1 MNGYEVKIIETNKEL
16 NARERLLLKDTSD
29 CIKLD
34 EATQKGD
41 VIIKPD
47 LYAILEVHNEKSEN
61 KEYYVYIITD
71 VNGAKYATG
80 SESFF
85 SSFINIYDEMGDED
99 YEIKAY
105 RLPSKNRAGKDFITC
120 SIV

>member
-41 VIIKPD
+41 VIISPD
-47 LYAILEVHNEKSEN
+47 LYAVLEVHNEKSEN
-61 KEYYVYIITD
+61 KDYNVYIITD
-71 VNGAKYATG
+71 VNGAKYVTG

-85 SSFINIYDEMGDED
+85 SSFKNIYDEMGEEE

-105 RLPSKNRAGKDFITC
+105 RLPSKNRAGKEFITC